1 MTIKQEPGDSKA
13 APETR
18 ARKRRRAAT
27 GSSTRKR
34 QQNRRPTDG
43 DVATGGP
50 GAAPPLSKTNCA
62 SIGKC
67 KAMWER
73 EFGHPDGKCAP
84 EAASHGVCEI
94 GGYG

>member
-1 MTIKQEPGDSKA
+1 MWILA
-13 APETR
+13 
-18 ARKRRRAAT
+18 
-27 GSSTRKR
+27 
-34 QQNRRPTDG
+34 
-43 DVATGGP
+43 VAERIGVCSEQTKKWP